1 MTLKVRGDL
10 IAQWLPVVVEGTA
23 MRKKNPLMS
32 LWLSGA
38 NKAMGTLRGHAIAQ
52 AKRQTATATT
62 KATKDILAVWA
73 GLDKGK
79 KKRR

>member
-1 MTLKVRGDL
+1 MMSR
-10 IAQWLPVVVEGTA
+10 
-23 MRKKNPLMS
+23 KNPLMS

-38 NKAMGTLRGHAIAQ
+38 NKAMNTLRGHVMAQ
-52 AKRQTATATT
+52 AKRQTAKATT

-73 GLDKGK
+73 GSNQAE